1 MIRPLLGRLH
11 KQLRLY
17 LQADSRLILLTAIF
31 AVISICLPAQAKLSD
46 ETAVDYIVELKNST
60 KLVRGFTANI
70 NLIRQDER
78 FLHDLFTD
86 HGTGLTKS
94 SISCFLDYYSD
105 DRSCML
111 YAQKEGIDYQIFR
124 LTNASVGYE
133 GLKMIR
139 NVEKKPGKR
148 EEVLTPP
155 EPSPEPTP
163 VETDEASPS
172 PSPSPTDAPVG
183 FSNIWIRDF
192 SASSGDN
199 IYGHPLNFI
208 YPYSLQ
214 TFNAK
219 NKYFV
224 KSSKAVFLGHPCCL
238 IRVDNPSSPY
248 QTQMWIDKKTKTV
261 LCVENISKAD
271 NTKITAT
278 YLSYYP
284 QDPKT
289 GYYLYER
296 VKVELNDMPLY
307 IAELTEP
314 VINPVRDK
322 KAKQKEEEDARRG
335 KRSFFNSR
343 VISEGIKPFLTENMF
358 KLVIVLCIFLLVLF
372 LRFVHFRISRQEF
385 SDQLLMIDEEDGR
398 YIEMMNKLGYKVFPF
413 TAEALTHEREILG
426 KGITKDTA
434 SRPKVLIVAPDCFP
448 HVKNYMFLIKAYI
461 DDGGR
466 VFIMQQTQQ
475 KAASMPVK
483 AEFMPL
489 PSTGV
494 NFSFDL
500 NLFTSLRDDSVHR
513 LVTAFASRESYLKL
527 DSKKPAAELITATN
541 KATKIKSTV
550 VGMFRRRKGELIVC
564 QLRFEPSTTLRSKP
578 MQLLLNDIIRF
589 VLGLQPLP
597 REEEAF
603 KD

>member
-1 MIRPLLGRLH
+1 MIRPLLGKLH
-11 KQLRLY
+11 KQLCLF
-17 LQADSRLILLTAIF
+17 LKEEARLILLTAALLAA
-31 AVISICLPAQAKLSD
+31 AVCLPAHAKLSD
-46 ETAVDYIVELKNST
+46 ETAVDYIVDLKNST

-86 HGTGLTKS
+86 AGTGYSKS

-105 DRSCML
+105 ERSCML
-111 YAQKEGIDYQIFR
+111 YAQREGIDYQIFR
-124 LTNASVGYE
+124 LSAASVAYE

-139 NVEKKPGKR
+139 NVEKKPNAR
-148 EEVLTPP
+148 EDTLNTP
-155 EPSPEPTP
+155 EPEPTP
-163 VETDEASPS
+163 VDTAEASPS

-183 FSNIWIRDF
+183 FSNIWIKDF
-192 SASSGDN
+192 SASSGN
-199 IYGHPLNFI
+199 QINGHPLNFI

-224 KSSKAVFLGHPCCL
+224 KSSKLAFLGHPCCL

-261 LCVENISKAD
+261 LCVENVSKAD

-284 QDPKT
+284 KDPKT

-307 IAELTEP
+307 IAELTDAT
-314 VINPVRDK
+314 INPVRDK
-322 KAKQKEEEDARRG
+322 KAKQREEEETREG
-335 KRSFFNSR
+335 QRSFFNSR
-343 VISEGIKPFLTENMF
+343 VISEGIKPFLTENMT

-372 LRFVHFRISRQEF
+372 MRFVHFRISRQEF

-398 YIEMMNKLGYKVFPF
+398 YIEMMNKLGYKVTPF

-434 SRPKVLIVAPDCFP
+434 SRPKVLIVAPDCFA

-466 VFIMQQTQQ
+466 VFVMQQTQQ

-527 DSKKPAAELITATN
+527 DSKKPAKELISATN
-541 KATKIKSTV
+541 KATKIKGTV
-550 VGMFRRRKGELIVC
+550 VGMFRRRKGEIIVC
-564 QLRFEPSTTLRSKP
+564 QLRFEPATTTKSKP
-578 MQLLLNDIIRF
+578 MQLLLNDIMRF
-589 VLGLQPLP
+589 VLGLEPLP